1 MTTNHPTFKIVAVRV
16 LWLLVFFESKC
27 SIDAFVSWNQQQQH
41 STTRSFSL
49 GASKDNVGEIRVSR
63 PSGNSYRLA
72 YRLVRPMSLSSRTA
86 APIVVLHG
94 GPSLPSD
101 YLYPLEQVVPYRSIL
116 YYDQIGCGR
125 SDEPKQMSD
134 YSIDYALNDLETLI
148 TKFGL
153 QRFHLY
159 GQSFG
164 GILAFEY
171 MKRMAERRDSH
182 QGGVLSTILSSTPTS
197 VALVESEVNHLLST
211 LQSSSLSSSLLDN
224 STLMEQFR
232 LNHQC
237 RISNQPQPLVDAYA
251 HAGSVWRGTTAISDY
266 QATLPNEGSAR
277 MPSCMV
283 MRGEHDFVTQTCI
296 DGWKQ
301 CFNHNYVRNKVMD
314 GCSHHGL
321 LEQGALYG
329 NIVDKYF
336 AEYD

>member
-1 MTTNHPTFKIVAVRV
+1 MTSNLPTLKVLIVVVRV
-16 LWLLVFFESKC
+16 LWLLVLFESKC
-27 SIDAFVSWNQQQQH
+27 SIDAFFPWNQQQQQH

-49 GASKDNVGEIRVSR
+49 GASKENVGEILVSR

-72 YRLVRPMSLSSRTA
+72 YRLVRPMSLSSKTA

-101 YLYPLEQVVPYRSIL
+101 YLYPLEHVVPYRSIL

-125 SDEPKQMSD
+125 SDEPQQMSD
-134 YSIDYALNDLETLI
+134 YSIEYALNDLETLI

-211 LQSSSLSSSLLDN
+211 LQSSSSSLDD
-224 STLMEQFR
+224 STLMEQFH

-266 QATLPNEGSAR
+266 QATLPNKGSAR

-301 CFNHNYVRNKVMD
+301 CFNHNYVRSKVMD

-329 NIVDKYF
+329 NIVDMYF